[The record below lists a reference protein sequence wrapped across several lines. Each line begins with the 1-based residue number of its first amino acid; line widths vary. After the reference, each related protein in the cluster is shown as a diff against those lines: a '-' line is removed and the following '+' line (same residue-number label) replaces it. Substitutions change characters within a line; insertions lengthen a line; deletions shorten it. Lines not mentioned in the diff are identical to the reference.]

1 MRTPS
6 ALDEFEGKHHV
17 IEASELDEDHD
28 EVHKAVGCGS

>member
-17 IEASELDEDHD
+17 IEASELDENND
-28 EVHKAVGCGS
+28 EVNKAVGCGS